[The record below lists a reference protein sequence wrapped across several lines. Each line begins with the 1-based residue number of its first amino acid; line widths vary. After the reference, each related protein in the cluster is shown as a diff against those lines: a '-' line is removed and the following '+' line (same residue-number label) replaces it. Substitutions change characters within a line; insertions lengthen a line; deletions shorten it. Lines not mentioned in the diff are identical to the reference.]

1 VGKVPN
7 EHSAA
12 QRAGWL
18 AELSDALEEARQLIN
33 QLGDTEGSI
42 DAAEL
47 YARIE
52 AVKLEVQA
60 MRIKRSGGGADFGPE
75 WTKGIPWRLSA

>member
-1 VGKVPN
+1 VSN
-7 EHSAA
+7 EHTAA
-12 QRAGWL
+12 QRARWL
-18 AELSDALEEARQLIN
+18 AELSDALDEARLLIN
-33 QLGDTEGSI
+33 QLRDTQGSI
-42 DAAEL
+42 DATEL

-52 AVKLEVQA
+52 AAKLEVQA